1 MSVTMKKP
9 EATLGDTSV
18 EASLLS
24 NHIQKESTGNARRDS
39 TDLTSR
45 KSIEVKKQKSVS
57 INQHPILVSAPSSK
71 PGSVTSK
78 NQPLTMSRLLH
89 QKILLEQKQMS
100 QLPTKA
106 GTRQESS
113 LQSHVSTN
121 SYSSILKANHAK
133 VASIH
138 AAENSSFVY

>member
-1 MSVTMKKP
+1 
-9 EATLGDTSV
+9 
-18 EASLLS
+18 
-24 NHIQKESTGNARRDS
+24 
-39 TDLTSR
+39 
-45 KSIEVKKQKSVS
+45 
-57 INQHPILVSAPSSK
+57 
-71 PGSVTSK
+71 
-78 NQPLTMSRLLH
+78 MSRLLH
-89 QKILLEQKQMS
+89 QKILLEQKHMS

-133 VASIH
+133 VASIQ